1 MLDGCLEDIDASIS
15 CLLARRISSERR
27 GEIRNDYSSGQATT
41 PDKYDEGTLATNLN
55 ASLKIEE
62 IPQNVDV

>member
-1 MLDGCLEDIDASIS
+1 M
-15 CLLARRISSERR
+15 LARRISSERR

-41 PDKYDEGTLATNLN
+41 PDKYDEETLATNLN